1 MNDQTMPSKPA
12 GARLS
17 RRKILSGLGSAAIA
31 GGAVAAT
38 NNALGAEHPDSE
50 LLRLGE
56 EFTQAYAA
64 ERALEEREVP
74 WPIFKEGMDRTDAI
88 ARRIAA
94 IPAQTI
100 DGMRVKAK
108 AITSYCGT
116 WEAPGAKPSTQLYDS
131 LVGDLIA

>member
-1 MNDQTMPSKPA
+1 MNDRTMSSKSA

-38 NNALGAEHPDSE
+38 NNALGAENPDLE

-56 EFTQAYAA
+56 EFAQAYAA

-74 WPIFKEGMDRTDAI
+74 WPIFKEGMGRTDAI

-94 IPAQTI
+94 IPTKTLE
-100 DGMRVKAK
+100 GMRVKAR
-108 AITSYCGT
+108 AIESYCGV
-116 WEAPGAKPSTQLYDS
+116 WEAPGAKPEVQLYDS
-131 LVGDLIA
+131 LVRDLIA